1 MGKQRQALGK
11 GLGALIP
18 GANDGILVSEPV
30 TTEDSGPIILRI
42 PIEQIEPNPHQP
54 RQNFDEDALGE
65 LAESIKEKGLLQPVS
80 VRRFGSGY
88 QLVAGER
95 RLRASKSAGLA
106 VIPAI
111 IFDVTSDQEMMELS
125 LVENVQREDLNP
137 IEEAKA
143 YRSLIDDCFLTQEE
157 VAKRVGKDRSSVA
170 NTLRLLALAE
180 GVRDALEGNKISMGH
195 ARALLGLEDSRQQTL
210 LCKAIIIKGLSVRR
224 VEALVRNSKNGTA
237 IPKLRPTPPDPHV
250 AAVEDDLRQRFG
262 TGVRIKRQ
270 GSKGRIEIE
279 FYSMDDLDRVLELL
293 RG

>member
-18 GANDGILVSEPV
+18 GAGDDILISEPV
-30 TTEDSGPIILRI
+30 ATENDGPIVLRI
-42 PIEQIEPNPHQP
+42 PIEKIEPNPHQP

-95 RLRASKSAGLA
+95 RLRASKSAGLE

-125 LVENVQREDLNP
+125 LIENVQREDLNP

-180 GVRDALEGNKISMGH
+180 GVRDALETNKISMGH

-237 IPKLRPTPPDPHV
+237 IPKLRPTPSDPHV

-262 TGVRIKRQ
+262 TGVSIKRQ